1 MIDAATI
8 NYLSHTFIL
17 ADCLYLVHIKLPIL
31 DQGERNPGG
40 GTLKF
45 SVYIG
50 RLLWGQNF
58 EFPYFF
64 GFSEKLVIFRVVS
77 FLWIIFGGHAF
88 SELFFWGH
96 L

>member
-1 MIDAATI
+1 MGENLIYTRV
-8 NYLSHTFIL
+8 LIL
-17 ADCLYLVHIKLPIL
+17 RKHIVNRVSFHLLICGP
-31 DQGERNPGG
+31 QGGTG

-50 RLLWGQNF
+50 EADFLGVKILNF
-58 EFPYFF
+58 RIFW

-77 FLWIIFGGHAF
+77 FLWIFLGGHAF